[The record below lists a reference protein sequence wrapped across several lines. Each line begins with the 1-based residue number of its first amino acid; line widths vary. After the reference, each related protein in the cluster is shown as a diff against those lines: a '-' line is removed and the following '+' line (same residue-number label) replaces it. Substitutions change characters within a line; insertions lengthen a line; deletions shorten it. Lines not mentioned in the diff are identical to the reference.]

1 MEPLKARMSLSPSV
15 VSSHTS
21 FSSLEDVKPTTVS
34 SEVNP
39 IASGSKEMH
48 MNSVE
53 KNEKA
58 IEELNKAIQ
67 AIQGPQRTLEF
78 SVHKDTHAVMIKVL
92 NKDTGEIIR
101 EVPPEKLLDVAA
113 KMMEFAGLIVDKKI

>member
-21 FSSLEDVKPTTVS
+21 FSSLEDVKPTNVS

>member
-1 MEPLKARMSLSPSV
+1 MSLSPSV